1 MLESGWRDS
10 FRAVF
15 ATRQGCLQPR
25 FNMFIRVYML
35 LCTNYFP
42 PEMIWKSLSLVHLCD
57 LCPPPARQR
66 IGQCFLQ
73 SSCPL
78 RSIDKLSREKS
89 EYIRSSS
96 LPVRVSK
103 GLRASESSLA
113 LWLASFMVQKG
124 SAAITPHKCS
134 LQSQKYRRC
143 KSLEYI
149 YTVTV
154 APYQTLTRM
163 SHSESLTLIPILR
176 CGIKVTCEFVGSLGL
191 WLCRNSMKFPLGTY
205 SNSRELARSDC
216 QSLNAPQAK
225 LECCADRILV
235 WDPGAILCK
244 THSVYFRVL
253 AHSFTWEQSV

>member
-89 EYIRSSS
+89 E
-96 LPVRVSK
+96 
-103 GLRASESSLA
+103 
-113 LWLASFMVQKG
+113 
-124 SAAITPHKCS
+124 AITPHKCS

-205 SNSRELARSDC
+205 TNSRELARSDC

-235 WDPGAILCK
+235 WDPGTILCK
-244 THSVYFRVL
+244 THSVC
-253 AHSFTWEQSV
+253 